1 MRALSERTGVS
12 ERGGFYRAAI
22 PHSRNT
28 RHGILNLFASRR
40 REEEIERTRVVPRPF
55 VFPRRTSSLF
65 DLAWHRSTYN
75 PSLPPRADLHDLVE
89 TTLADDLLAPNE
101 KSSAFNRISC
111 QLAKFEGR
119 SALHFYLPS
128 PRDGQGQGIS
138 SFKD

>member
-1 MRALSERTGVS
+1 MRALSGRTGVS
-12 ERGGFYRAAI
+12 ERVAFI
-22 PHSRNT
+22 VPQFHT
-28 RHGILNLFASRR
+28 RGTRRGILNLFASRR

-75 PSLPPRADLHDLVE
+75 SSPPRLRADLHDLVE

-111 QLAKFEGR
+111 RPAKFERR
-119 SALHFYLPS
+119 SALRSCLRS
-128 PRDGQGQGIS
+128 AMTKNGEC
-138 SFKD
+138 